1 MKPDPSRPR
10 TNPPRLWPL
19 LAVILSLVACMSAD
33 RQAVLG
39 TLNAANAVLYGT
51 PSRAST
57 SSTSAP
63 STRTAATRF
72 LPPAGNCLSFDRSKG
87 YWVYVINK
95 CSFGV
100 DFLVNHEGGCGDW
113 GCSDYVGR
121 NKRKLFGG
129 DITGRI
135 RWFACASPGGL
146 GDVLARRRENGT
158 FYCYD

>member
-10 TNPPRLWPL
+10 TIPPRLWPL
-19 LAVILSLVACMSAD
+19 LAAILSLAACTSAD

-57 SSTSAP
+57 SSTPIP

-72 LPPAGNCLSFDRSKG
+72 LPPAGNCLSLDRSKG
-87 YWVYVINK
+87 YWIYVINK

-100 DFLVNHEGGCGDW
+100 DFLIDHEGGCKDW
-113 GCSDYVGR
+113 SCSNYIGR
-121 NKRKLFGG
+121 SKRKVFRGG
-129 DITGRI
+129 KLGRV

-146 GDVLARRRENGT
+146 ADVTATRRENGT
-158 FYCYD
+158 FYCRD